1 MKSNLCDYNN
11 AHILVRGDLTIKGH
25 HVTQVA
31 LKTCAPFTKCIKK
44 ILGTTID
51 DTEDL
56 DLIMSMYNLLEY
68 ISNYSETTGRLWFY
82 SKDEATN
89 LNVDIG
95 NNNAFKSFNYKDK
108 LLEDIVADDNHE
120 ILKNAAIAVPL
131 KYVRNFWRSLEMLLI
146 SFKVELK
153 LKWKKY
159 CGLAA
164 AGADNGHDNS
174 INIIFTIKDETI
186 CPCISTKDNQNLSKF
201 FSKGFK
207 RSVYWN

>member
-31 LKTCAPFTKCIKK
+31 LKTCSPFTKCIKK
-44 ILGTTID
+44 IHGTTID

-120 ILKNAAIAVPL
+120 ILRNAAIAVPL

-159 CGLAA
+159 CVLAA
-164 AGADNGHDNS
+164 AGADNGDDNS

>member
-82 SKDEATN
+82 YKDEATN

-120 ILKNAAIAVPL
+120 ILKNAAIAMPL

-153 LKWKKY
+153 LKWKKVLCFS
-159 CGLAA
+159 CGW
-164 AGADNGHDNS
+164 
-174 INIIFTIKDETI
+174 
-186 CPCISTKDNQNLSKF
+186 C
-201 FSKGFK
+201 
-207 RSVYWN
+207 